1 MPGQI
6 ICIYLAV
13 SKAGEGLAAWKRDDE
28 IQRSI
33 TLVVVKQM
41 DWREDRQMRYFE
53 SKTGSTWSQLGIRW
67 MEGL

>member
-41 DWREDRQMRYFE
+41 DWRSPETVRPVRRQLTHPGERFA
-53 SKTGSTWSQLGIRW
+53 
-67 MEGL
+67 